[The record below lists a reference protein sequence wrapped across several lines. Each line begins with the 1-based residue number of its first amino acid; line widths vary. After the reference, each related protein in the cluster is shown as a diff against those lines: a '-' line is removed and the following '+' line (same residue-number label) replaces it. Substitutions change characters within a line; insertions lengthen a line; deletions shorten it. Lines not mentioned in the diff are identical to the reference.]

1 MVVQR
6 YPPVE
11 NSPTLT
17 AYDICSCE
25 NMVQIPAHNII
36 NVLPPGGSFQ
46 GVGIGGGLTEFVI
59 NGALAQDLDNK
70 VKEAYTF
77 IARS

>member
-1 MVVQR
+1 
-6 YPPVE
+6 
-11 NSPTLT
+11 
-17 AYDICSCE
+17 
-25 NMVQIPAHNII
+25 MVQIPAHNII